1 VCNFKKMQSLMS
13 LIDKN
18 AHLIPEGDY
27 LQMCRIMKELHRSE
41 KTLLVTPDVVGE
53 DFIMTS
59 DALNRC
65 HKWITVTNTL
75 HDAFVEHEKDPEDK
89 VKVGIF
95 KQLREATKSYWREF
109 TQTYGYDE
117 LMWFIH
123 RGTLA
128 QRYYRHLSSIERM

>member
-1 VCNFKKMQSLMS
+1 MS

-18 AHLIPEGDY
+18 AELIPEGDY

-41 KTLLVTPDVVGE
+41 KTLLVTPDMIGE

-65 HKWITVTNTL
+65 HTWITATNAL
-75 HDAFVEHEKDPEDK
+75 QDAYIEHEKDPEDK
-89 VKVGIF
+89 VKAGIF
-95 KQLREATKSYWREF
+95 GQLREATMSYWREF

-117 LMWFIH
+117 LMWFVH
-123 RGTLA
+123 RGTIA
-128 QRYYRHLSSIERM
+128 QRHYRHLSSVERM

>member
-1 VCNFKKMQSLMS
+1 MS

-18 AHLIPEGDY
+18 ARLIPEGDY
-27 LQMCRIMKELHRSE
+27 LHMCRIMKELHRSE

-65 HKWITVTNTL
+65 HKWIMVTNTL

-95 KQLREATKSYWREF
+95 KQLREASQSYWREF
-109 TQTYGYDE
+109 TQTYGYQE

-123 RGTLA
+123 RGTIA
-128 QRYYRHLSSIERM
+128 QRHYRHLSSLERM

>member
-1 VCNFKKMQSLMS
+1 MS

-18 AHLIPEGDY
+18 ARLIPEGDY

-65 HKWITVTNTL
+65 HKWIMVTNTL

-95 KQLREATKSYWREF
+95 KQLREASQSYWREF
-109 TQTYGYDE
+109 TQTYGYQE

-123 RGTLA
+123 RGTIA
-128 QRYYRHLSSIERM
+128 QRHYRHLSSLERM

>member
-1 VCNFKKMQSLMS
+1 
-13 LIDKN
+13 
-18 AHLIPEGDY
+18 
-27 LQMCRIMKELHRSE
+27 MKELHRSE

-65 HKWITVTNTL
+65 HKWIMVTNTL

-95 KQLREATKSYWREF
+95 KQLREASQSYWREF
-109 TQTYGYDE
+109 TQTYGYQE

-123 RGTLA
+123 RGTIA
-128 QRYYRHLSSIERM
+128 QRHYRHLSSLERM

>member
-1 VCNFKKMQSLMS
+1 MQSLMS

-128 QRYYRHLSSIERM
+128 QRYYRHLSSVERM

>member
-1 VCNFKKMQSLMS
+1 MQSLMS

-18 AHLIPEGDY
+18 ARLIPEGDY

-65 HKWITVTNTL
+65 HKWIMVTNTL

-89 VKVGIF
+89 VKMGIF
-95 KQLREATKSYWREF
+95 KQLREASQSYWREF
-109 TQTYGYDE
+109 TQTYGYEE

-123 RGTLA
+123 RGTIA
-128 QRYYRHLSSIERM
+128 QRHYRHLSSLERM

>member
-1 VCNFKKMQSLMS
+1 MQSLMS

-18 AHLIPEGDY
+18 ARLIPEGDY

-75 HDAFVEHEKDPEDK
+75 HDAFIEHEKDPEDK
-89 VKVGIF
+89 VKAGNLSNNF
-95 KQLREATKSYWREF
+95 EKLLKSYWREF
-109 TQTYGYDE
+109 TQTYGYQE

-128 QRYYRHLSSIERM
+128 QRHYRHLSSLERM

>member
-1 VCNFKKMQSLMS
+1 MQSLMS